1 MYAFENIESE
11 IAKVNSEMQSLQYE
25 VSDCSVRVFSRL
37 NPNVIPPVDH
47 PINEIRGSLRYR
59 INAIKYHLIILI
71 DQRKGINEH
80 IQKHFA
86 NGTANPGSIEH
97 LILHHYYFF
106 DDVIFN
112 LLSMFDYLSAMIGYM
127 FENKYYK
134 WNSLVRSARNN
145 TSIIG
150 KETFLNKLVDLH
162 TAWVDPLIEFRSDI
176 IHRSPKFGDGSL
188 NKGGYKKYIPNFT
201 TIKVPDK
208 LSKLLRKIDLTTNL
222 GNKDLIDCSIKLT
235 RYSFIASDELLKEIK

>member
-11 IAKVNSEMQSLQYE
+11 IAKLNSEMQSLQYE
-25 VSDCSVRVFSRL
+25 VSDCGVRVFSRL
-37 NPNVIPPVDH
+37 NPNVLPPVDH
-47 PINEIRGSLRYR
+47 PINAVRGSLRYR
-59 INAIKYHLIILI
+59 INSIKYHIIILI

-80 IQKHFA
+80 IKSHFA
-86 NGTANPGSIEH
+86 NGTANPVSIEH

-127 FENKYYK
+127 FENKFYK
-134 WNSLVRSARNN
+134 WNSLVRSARNK
-145 TSIIG
+145 TSTIG
-150 KETFLNKLVDLH
+150 KETFSNKIIDLH
-162 TAWVDPLIEFRSDI
+162 TDWVDPLIEFRSDI
-176 IHRSPKFGDGSL
+176 IHRSPKFGDESL

-208 LSKLLRKIDLTTNL
+208 LSKLLQKIELTTNL
-222 GNKDLIDCSIKLT
+222 DTKDLIDCSIMLT
-235 RYSFIASDELLKEIK
+235 RHSFVVSNELLKEIK